1 MRSLCLGAMYD
12 ESLTHIS
19 SGTLIKSQVI
29 HITETVYESRDKNIL
44 SHSSNWAYHTF
55 KFLESITSLFKR
67 NLVVVCT
74 MYAGICKSTLHEKK
88 KFGISIVEVQQCFW
102 WLVLVELAM

>member
-1 MRSLCLGAMYD
+1 M
-12 ESLTHIS
+12 
-19 SGTLIKSQVI
+19 
-29 HITETVYESRDKNIL
+29 
-44 SHSSNWAYHTF
+44 
-55 KFLESITSLFKR
+55 FKR
-67 NLVVVCT
+67 NLVVVGT

>member
-1 MRSLCLGAMYD
+1 MKA
-12 ESLTHIS
+12 E
-19 SGTLIKSQVI
+19 IK
-29 HITETVYESRDKNIL
+29 NLL